1 MKPQTTQASVSRND
15 NPLREIMNNPEKGRR
30 MKYKVGNLYYQFIS
44 NSSLADRRGEITGE
58 HVADILEEKG
68 YIKTAMEF
76 GKRVYWWSK
85 EPPTKAD
92 FFRTILGLNSST
104 SN

>member
-1 MKPQTTQASVSRND
+1 MKNQASQVSPIIND
-15 NPLREIMNNPEKGRR
+15 NPLRDIINNPEKGRR
-30 MKYKVGNLYYQFIS
+30 MKYKVGNLYYQYIS
-44 NSSLADRRGEITGE
+44 NSSLADRRGEITGD

-68 YIKTAMEF
+68 YVKTAMEF

-92 FFRTILGLNSST
+92 FFRDILGLNN
-104 SN
+104 SNPS